1 MEYTQ
6 DYHSSRLKFLCR
18 LCRMKVITDE
28 NYKNMKRAKDFY
40 GEIKEIFSYDLNND
54 IALIHPEFI
63 CNTCRRKLQN
73 YQKEMCKIVQTNIAT
88 FASHTTEGCTLCSRK
103 RGLVKHKYSLKKSVD
118 EKDIIQKT
126 IEKK

>member
-6 DYHSSRLKFLCR
+6 DYHSSRLNFLCR
-18 LCRMKVITDE
+18 LCRMKIITDE

-63 CNTCRRKLQN
+63 CNMCWRKLP
-73 YQKEMCKIVQTNIAT
+73 EGDVQSCA
-88 FASHTTEGCTLCSRK
+88 
-103 RGLVKHKYSLKKSVD
+103 D
-118 EKDIIQKT
+118 
-126 IEKK
+126 

>member
-1 MEYTQ
+1 
-6 DYHSSRLKFLCR
+6 
-18 LCRMKVITDE
+18 MKIITDE

-40 GEIKEIFSYDLNND
+40 GEIKKIFSYDLNND

-73 YQKEMCKIVQTNIAT
+73 YQKEMWKIVYTNIAT
-88 FASHTTEGCTLCSRK
+88 FASHTKEGCTLCCRK
-103 RGLVKHKYSLKKSVD
+103 RRLVKYKYSLKKSVD

-126 IEKK
+126 IEKKNDKRSFMC